1 MGNRRAPAARR
12 RAALLVTLLALG
24 AFLSACGTNSPQAA
38 LRPAAV
44 TAPAPAVSTPPPTA
58 TWVSLPTDTPPPT
71 ATPSPAPA
79 TPTKLAVAPV
89 PGALAPDFVVSDL
102 EGNPI
107 QLSAY
112 RGKRVLLNFWA
123 TWCPPCR
130 YEMPALQEA
139 YTAFADDDFVI
150 LGINYLEASEDV
162 RAFMESLSL
171 TFPVGIDSSGEVFR
185 GYRVVSIPTSFFIN
199 RDGVIIALYRG
210 PLTREAIE
218 QALSKAP

>member
-1 MGNRRAPAARR
+1 MGNRRAPGARR
-12 RAALLVTLLALG
+12 RAVLLVGLLALG
-24 AFLSACGTNSPQAA
+24 AFLSACGTNPPQAA
-38 LRPAAV
+38 V
-44 TAPAPAVSTPPPTA
+44 TIPAPAVSTPPPTA
-58 TWVSLPTDTPPPT
+58 TWVPMPTDTPVPT

-79 TPTKLAVAPV
+79 SPTKLAVAPL

-150 LGINYLEASEDV
+150 LGINYLEAGEDV

-218 QALSKAP
+218 QALAKAP